1 MSVGIQHLHTYFLFP
16 FSIDKQS
23 VVQDHAE
30 VFSKYP
36 HWIDGL
42 DEWLL
47 THRSDGC
54 SGIVQALG
62 PWRRSAYMRFDLDS
76 QAYQDMVF
84 FHPYVRR
91 VFFDA
96 RDENPDNDDSE
107 SLMRCYTMQP
117 PEGAQLYF
125 EASDGRG
132 RSARCEVTD
141 LRLFLMA
148 NGIGILSIG
157 VEAFHLS
164 DQDALWI
171 NEAMRKVYPSS
182 GRQVRESRV
191 PNRSAF
197 TVESDGKGVTIAE
210 EHFQTGEM
218 HGFLPPLS
226 KLITSLLYFADYHD
240 QELEPVLDE
249 RMIVYTF
256 CNIDPKSLPEG
267 FIGSREYQVFLSR
280 LLYVNRKGDEFRY
293 DEEFTQR
300 QMERQLYRRWV
311 HQGTYYGFTSYSNIT
326 CTVGAFDCDEHELR
340 EGFLIHR
347 MFNTRYYLM
356 AMVALFYRATLLDFA
371 ERTALVSRQLFK
383 DMEDGRLATENVR
396 LTADLRAEFLHFS
409 NYWYFDELANKD
421 EEIEHFA
428 LHCREYRIEQMKQE
442 IEEEIDKLNE
452 SLHNHYQ
459 FRNTEAVNR
468 LAMLSLILGAGA
480 VATGFFG
487 MNFQGR
493 FEQMFFRPGFAGGLL
508 HTGAVAS
515 VALLGLGAIGFGA
528 FMIVSN
534 WSDYRESLLPRW
546 WLQKGMP
553 NQRSLRR
560 SGPGVA
566 PPPPRTGS

>member
-1 MSVGIQHLHTYFLFP
+1 MNVGIQHLHTYFFFP
-16 FSIDKQS
+16 FSIDKQA
-23 VVQDHAE
+23 VAQDHAE
-30 VFSKYP
+30 IFRKYP
-36 HWIDGL
+36 FWIDGL
-42 DEWLL
+42 DEWLVA
-47 THRSDGC
+47 HQSKGC
-54 SGIVQALG
+54 SSIVNKLG
-62 PWRRSAYMRFDLDS
+62 PWKRAAYMRFDMDS
-76 QAYQDMVF
+76 PAYQDMVF

-96 RDENPDNDDSE
+96 RDENPENDDTE
-107 SLMRCYTMQP
+107 SLLRCYRMKP
-117 PEGAQLYF
+117 PAGARLYF

-132 RSARCEVTD
+132 RSAKCEVTD
-141 LRLFLMA
+141 LRLFMMA

-157 VEAFHLS
+157 IEAFNLT
-164 DQDALWI
+164 DKEALWI

-197 TVESDGKGVTIAE
+197 TLEADGESEVVIE
-210 EHFQTGEM
+210 ETFQTGEM

-226 KLITSLLYFADYHD
+226 KVVTSLLYFADYHD

-249 RMIVYTF
+249 RMIVYTY
-256 CNIDPKSLPEG
+256 CAIDPKSVPED
-267 FIGSREYQVFLSR
+267 FIESRDYQVFLSR
-280 LLYVNRKGDEFRY
+280 LLYVDRWGEDYRY
-293 DEEFTQR
+293 DEAFTR
-300 QMERQLYRRWV
+300 QQMVRQFYRRWI
-311 HQGTYYGFTSYSNIT
+311 HQGTYYGFTSYSNVT
-326 CTVGAFDCDEHELR
+326 CTFGAFDCDEHELR

-347 MFNTRYYLM
+347 MFETRYYLM
-356 AMVALFYRATLLDFA
+356 AMIALFYRATLLDFA

-409 NYWYFDELANKD
+409 NYWYFEELANKD
-421 EEIEHFA
+421 EEIEHFT
-428 LHCREYRIEQMKQE
+428 LQSREYRVEEMKDE

-487 MNFQGR
+487 MNFEGDFER
-493 FEQMFFRPGFAGGLL
+493 FFFKPGLAGGIF
-508 HTGAVAS
+508 HSTAIIA

-528 FMIVSN
+528 YMIISN

-546 WLQKGMP
+546 WLMRGMP
-553 NQRSLRR
+553 GQRSLRR
-560 SGPGVA
+560 GGPGVS
-566 PPPPRTGS
+566 PGPRG